1 MQTATKYANEL
12 YGADS
17 DGSQHNALKHTMWN
31 ALMTKRYGQE
41 YAKKMANSHEFG
53 AKENLNL
60 NVSQQELMNMD
71 LFNNAIG
78 RGLGKTFKKS
88 HWYGNYNDELAW
100 EIVRKIDNKEIW
112 VISWVD

>member
-1 MQTATKYANEL
+1 
-12 YGADS
+12 
-17 DGSQHNALKHTMWN
+17 
-31 ALMTKRYGQE
+31 
-41 YAKKMANSHEFG
+41 MANSHEFG

-60 NVSQQELMNMD
+60 NASQQELMNMD

-78 RGLGKTFKKS
+78 RELGKTFKKS